1 MAVGPRARADAEAAS
16 MKAVEN
22 WEVCFGGGHRR
33 LIQAEVEVMVFV
45 EMSLARGRSRH
56 RGRVKWWSGG
66 WSRRCTPEGYPGSL
80 PLDEVRVH
88 FRRSLSRQY
97 VNGLAME
104 AKKRKCIYRGVAK
117 KKESSYKIHAIM
129 DDFGSGQNQNLERR
143 HEFKVCST
151 SPATCYH
158 KLIRFFASYD
168 NNICL
173 HYFHLSQR
181 IYLK

>member
-151 SPATCYH
+151 SPAICYH
-158 KLIRFFASYD
+158 KLIR
-168 NNICL
+168 
-173 HYFHLSQR
+173 YFHLSLSLSLNA
-181 IYLK
+181 YA